1 MTGGIV
7 VSQEAGM
14 TEQALTRVA
23 LYTFARHDKRR
34 VAEFRWQ
41 PGQAVSLTVLDPEW
55 SAPAQ
60 DFYDNG
66 VPVGAGRVPPEAG
79 PEFMRALLQRFR
91 MSYYKFVDE
100 SDGAGG
106 PSQGASEAER

>member
-1 MTGGIV
+1 MN
-7 VSQEAGM
+7 QEADM

-23 LYTFARHDKRR
+23 LYTFAQHTNRR

-55 SAPAQ
+55 GALAQ

-66 VPVGAGRVPPEAG
+66 VPVGAGRVSPEAG

-100 SDGAGG
+100 SG
-106 PSQGASEAER
+106 